1 MVARSVVA
9 LIKYHQSED
18 GEGAKDPFLDGI
30 HKNLGRQHNDV
41 TVLYNL
47 FYRYMCNRFTTNS
60 LNRISRK
67 KRQKIK
73 YDKGCLAVQKKI

>member
-1 MVARSVVA
+1 MVACSVVA

-18 GEGAKDPFLDGI
+18 GEGAKDPFLNAI

-47 FYRYMCNRFTTNS
+47 FYRDICNCFTTNS

-67 KRQKIK
+67 KRQKIGYEK
-73 YDKGCLAVQKKI
+73 VCLALQK